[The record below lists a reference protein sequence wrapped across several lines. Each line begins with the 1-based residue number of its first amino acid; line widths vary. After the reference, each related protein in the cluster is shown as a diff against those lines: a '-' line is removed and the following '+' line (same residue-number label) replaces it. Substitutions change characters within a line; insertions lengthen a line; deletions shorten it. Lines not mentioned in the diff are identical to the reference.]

1 MYIKKIKVHNFRL
14 LKDFSIDLEK
24 ELSLIIG
31 KNNTGKT
38 SLLQLLDKMLN
49 NGENKIQ
56 YYDLNLDYRKSLV
69 DDIIAEQTRTENEY
83 KQDGIKLRL
92 YIHYDEND
100 NLANLGKIIMDLD
113 ENVNTAVLG
122 YDFLLDYDSYLELR
136 KQYALKEYNTE
147 SEKVFA
153 VDKILTEKLQTYFK
167 LSKKSFAYDTSLGDI
182 DEKKY
187 IDLKKRPEFREEDL
201 IAFGYID
208 ARRDVANIDRDKT
221 LSGQAAKL
229 FEYIAADNDSRP
241 VEEFQNTLVDAD
253 ATFSERYKELF
264 SSVIDKV
271 SELGGISPKETKI
284 NIISTLEKRELL
296 KGNTTVVYQHDGKDL
311 PENLN
316 GLGYMNLISMI
327 FQIEIIR
334 NKMAKTKNG
343 RLADI
348 NLLIIEEPEA
358 HTHPQMQYIFI
369 KNIKQLLAHPLIGK
383 DSAVRNIQSIISSHS
398 SHIGSECDFN
408 DIKYMSRLH
417 NANAVI
423 SKNMK
428 DLEKEYDD
436 KKAYYSFLK
445 HYLTLSKSELFFAD
459 KAIFIEGD
467 TERILLPVLMKKIDQ
482 EELCTDG
489 ETPLTQQNISIIE
502 VGAYSHIFA
511 KFINFI
517 GLKKTIVFTDLDCGE
532 KTTSHINKC
541 RYDAK
546 KVLYTTNY
554 ALRTYFNTDVVAQ
567 LVVKTDSDKTF
578 SWDSDNSQWKQDIDG
593 SFKVYYQVKE
603 ADYQA
608 RSFED
613 GFFHINKKFLSKN
626 KDSIVGLDKN
636 KLSKFLDPAQT
647 SDAYELAETG
657 IESKATFAVE
667 IIYNSQ
673 KNEGKDFC
681 GWNIPKY
688 IKEGLLWIR
697 K

>member
-1 MYIKKIKVHNFRL
+1 
-14 LKDFSIDLEK
+14 
-24 ELSLIIG
+24 
-31 KNNTGKT
+31 
-38 SLLQLLDKMLN
+38 
-49 NGENKIQ
+49 
-56 YYDLNLDYRKSLV
+56 
-69 DDIIAEQTRTENEY
+69 
-83 KQDGIKLRL
+83 
-92 YIHYDEND
+92 
-100 NLANLGKIIMDLD
+100 
-113 ENVNTAVLG
+113 
-122 YDFLLDYDSYLELR
+122 
-136 KQYALKEYNTE
+136 
-147 SEKVFA
+147 
-153 VDKILTEKLQTYFK
+153 
-167 LSKKSFAYDTSLGDI
+167 
-182 DEKKY
+182 
-187 IDLKKRPEFREEDL
+187 
-201 IAFGYID
+201 
-208 ARRDVANIDRDKT
+208 
-221 LSGQAAKL
+221 
-229 FEYIAADNDSRP
+229 
-241 VEEFQNTLVDAD
+241 
-253 ATFSERYKELF
+253 
-264 SSVIDKV
+264 
-271 SELGGISPKETKI
+271 
-284 NIISTLEKRELL
+284 
-296 KGNTTVVYQHDGKDL
+296 
-311 PENLN
+311 
-316 GLGYMNLISMI
+316 
-327 FQIEIIR
+327 
-334 NKMAKTKNG
+334 
-343 RLADI
+343 
-348 NLLIIEEPEA
+348 
-358 HTHPQMQYIFI
+358 
-369 KNIKQLLAHPLIGK
+369 
-383 DSAVRNIQSIISSHS
+383 
-398 SHIGSECDFN
+398 
-408 DIKYMSRLH
+408 MSRLH

-517 GLKKTIVFTDLDCGE
+517 GLKKAIVFTDLDCGE

-578 SWDSDNSQWKQDIDG
+578 SWDSDNSQWKQDVDG

-636 KLSKFLDPAQT
+636 KLSKFLDPTQT